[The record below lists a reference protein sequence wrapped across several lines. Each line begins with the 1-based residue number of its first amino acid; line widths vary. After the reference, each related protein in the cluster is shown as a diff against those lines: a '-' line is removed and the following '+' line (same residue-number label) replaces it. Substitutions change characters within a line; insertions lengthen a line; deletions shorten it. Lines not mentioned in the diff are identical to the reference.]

1 MLISPA
7 TLPKASRLNEPACF
21 FFGAAPDCDFLSA
34 ILSKIGRLLGFSGGK
49 EMIKP
54 FYQGKL
60 DTFCAVY
67 AVLNALRLLCGIRT
81 LKGRD
86 ILNAT
91 LLSLSLRPAE
101 FSAFL
106 NQTTDYV
113 ALVDSLLEEL
123 AKPWHLE
130 VIRPFE
136 SRGNVDRDFFWQTCQ
151 DWLGGQTSLE
161 CGKTF
166 VFRFLRYLTPDKPP
180 VNRHWTTVDRVSSDV
195 IHLFDSSHEA
205 EAILNIR
212 SDGYATIEQDVC
224 PERLLLISPSS
235 VRFIRL
241 LA

>member
-1 MLISPA
+1 M
-7 TLPKASRLNEPACF
+7 R
-21 FFGAAPDCDFLSA
+21 GFLA
-34 ILSKIGRLLGFSGGK
+34 KIFRKIGRLLFSFAGK

-86 ILNAT
+86 ILNST
-91 LLSLSLRPAE
+91 LLSLSLRPAD

-113 ALVDSLLEEL
+113 ALVDRLLEEL
-123 AKPWHLE
+123 AKSWHLE
-130 VIRPFE
+130 TIKPFSPE
-136 SRGNVDRDFFWQTCQ
+136 RNVDRNQFWQVCQ
-151 DWLGGQTSLE
+151 DWLGGKTSME
-161 CGKTF
+161 CGKTI
-166 VFRFLRYLTPDKPP
+166 VFRFLRYLTTDKPP
-180 VNRHWTTVDRVSSDV
+180 INRHWTTVDRVSADV

-212 SDGYATIEQDVC
+212 SDGYATAENEIS
-224 PERLLLISPSS
+224 PHRLLLIPPHS

-241 LA
+241 VS

>member
-1 MLISPA
+1 MSAGFFHENPMAGCVLLKTIFKK
-7 TLPKASRLNEPACF
+7 LCRL
-21 FFGAAPDCDFLSA
+21 
-34 ILSKIGRLLGFSGGK
+34 FSFSDGK

-91 LLSLSLRPAE
+91 LLSLSVRPAE

-106 NQTTDYV
+106 NQTTDYME
-113 ALVDSLLEEL
+113 LVDNLLEEL

-136 SRGNVDRDFFWQTCQ
+136 VGQNVDRDVFWQTCQ
-151 DWLGGQTSLE
+151 DWFGGKTSAE

-166 VFRFLRYLTPDKPP
+166 VFRFLRYFSADKPP
-180 VNRHWTTVDRVSSDV
+180 LNRHWTTVDRVSADV
-195 IHLFDSSHEA
+195 MHLFDSSHEA

-212 SDGYATIEQDVC
+212 SDGYATTETDVC
-224 PERLLLISPSS
+224 PERLLLIPPHS

-241 LA
+241 AA